1 LPGWSRDEQFGL
13 ETPGPTPGQ
22 DVADAPEHSRAAVD
36 DEQGGRAV
44 PAQHEDAHAREGRL
58 LGAILDE
65 QHVTAPSDLAAMV
78 AQAAEAEGLADLALY
93 LQDYDQ
99 LALLPLPT
107 ARKDHHEMSIDGSVP
122 GRAFVAN
129 TPVEVP
135 VEDGGARLWL
145 PMLDGTDRIGVLGVT
160 VDRVDDDVRR
170 LARRLTGL
178 VAELLVTKGQYTD
191 HFFRVRRRKGTT
203 LAAEMQWHLLPP
215 LMLETSRVAVAGIVE
230 PAYEVG
236 GDSFDYALNGDV
248 LHVGIFDAMGH
259 GLRAATMCSVVVGAF
274 RHARRNGI
282 GLQDKY
288 ACMDEA
294 VADQFG
300 ADHFATAQF
309 AHLDTG
315 TGRLEWVNAGHPRPL
330 LVRDGR
336 PVRSLKGTTTLPI
349 GVGGEQ
355 PEINS
360 EQLEPGDR
368 VLLFTDGVVEQEA
381 ADGDQLGFDRLA
393 EHLERQCAA
402 GTDAA
407 ETVRR
412 LAATLIR
419 PDQGLRDDATLLLV
433 EWKGRDASR

>member
-1 LPGWSRDEQFGL
+1 M
-13 ETPGPTPGQ
+13 
-22 DVADAPEHSRAAVD
+22 H
-36 DEQGGRAV
+36 
-44 PAQHEDAHAREGRL
+44 AQHEDAHAREGRL
-58 LGAILDE
+58 IGAILDK
-65 QHVTAPSDLAAMV
+65 QHVIAPPDLAAMI
-78 AQAAEAEGLADLALY
+78 AEAAEAEGLADLALY

-107 ARKDHHEMSIDGSVP
+107 GRRHRAEEPLDGSVP
-122 GRAFVAN
+122 GRAFVTN

-135 VEDGGARLWL
+135 AEGGGTRLWL
-145 PMLDGTDRIGVLGVT
+145 PMLNGTDRVGVLGVT
-160 VDRVDDDVRR
+160 VESVDDASRR

-191 HFFRVRRRKGTT
+191 HFFRLRRRKPTT

-215 LMLETSRVAVAGIVE
+215 LMLETPRVAVAGIVE
-230 PAYEVG
+230 PAYEIG

-248 LHVGIFDAMGH
+248 LHLGIFDAMGH
-259 GLRAATMCSVVVGAF
+259 GLRAATMCSVIVGAY

-282 GLQDKY
+282 ELQDKY

-300 ADHFATAQF
+300 EDHFATAQV
-309 AHLDTG
+309 AHLDTV
-315 TGRLEWVNAGHPRPL
+315 TGRFEWINAGHPRPL
-330 LVRDGR
+330 VVRDGKI
-336 PVRSLKGTTTLPI
+336 VRSLKGTTTLPV
-349 GVGGEQ
+349 GVGGDQ
-355 PEINS
+355 PETNS

-381 ADGDQLGFDRLA
+381 ADGEQLGFDRLA
-393 EHLERQCAA
+393 DHLERQCAA

-407 ETVRR
+407 ETVRK
-412 LAATLIR
+412 LAGALIK

-433 EWKGRDASR
+433 EWKGHGVLR

>member
-1 LPGWSRDEQFGL
+1 M
-13 ETPGPTPGQ
+13 
-22 DVADAPEHSRAAVD
+22 
-36 DEQGGRAV
+36 
-44 PAQHEDAHAREGRL
+44 PAQHDDAHAREGRL
-58 LGAILDE
+58 LGAILDR
-65 QHVTAPSDLAAMV
+65 QHVTAPCDLAPMIAEV
-78 AQAAEAEGLADLALY
+78 VEAEGLTDLALY

-99 LALLPLPT
+99 LTLLPLPAGGE
-107 ARKDHHEMSIDGSVP
+107 ARLEMPIDTSVP
-122 GRAFVAN
+122 GQAFVTN
-129 TPVEVP
+129 MPVEVP
-135 VEDGGARLWL
+135 SGNGGTRLWL
-145 PMLDGTDRIGVLGVT
+145 PMLDGADRVGVLGVT
-160 VDRVDDDVRR
+160 VGAVDDDVRR

-215 LMLETSRVAVAGIVE
+215 LMLETHRVAVAGIVE

-259 GLRAATMCSVVVGAF
+259 GLRAATMCSVLVGAF

-300 ADHFATAQF
+300 DDHFATAQF
-309 AHLDTG
+309 AHLHTG
-315 TGRLEWVNAGHPRPL
+315 TGRFEWVNAGHPRPL

-336 PVRSLKGTTTLPI
+336 VVRALKGTTTLPV
-349 GVGGEQ
+349 GVGGDQ
-355 PEINS
+355 PEINR

-393 EHLERQCAA
+393 DHVERQCSV

-412 LAATLIR
+412 LAAELIK

-433 EWKGRDASR
+433 EWKGGDPLR

>member
-1 LPGWSRDEQFGL
+1 M
-13 ETPGPTPGQ
+13 
-22 DVADAPEHSRAAVD
+22 
-36 DEQGGRAV
+36 
-44 PAQHEDAHAREGRL
+44 PAQHEDAYAREGRL
-58 LGAILDE
+58 LGVILDK
-65 QHVTAPSDLAAMV
+65 QHVTAPPDLAVMI
-78 AQAAEAEGLADLALY
+78 AEAAAVEGLADLALY

-99 LALLPLPT
+99 FALLPLRT
-107 ARKDHHEMSIDGSVP
+107 GGKDRDEELIDGSTP
-122 GRAFVAN
+122 GRAFAAN

-135 VEDGGARLWL
+135 AEEGGTRLWL
-145 PMLDGTDRIGVLGVT
+145 PMLNGSDRVGVLAVT
-160 VDRVDDDVRR
+160 VQSVNDDVRR

-191 HFFRVRRRKGTT
+191 HFFRVRRRRGTT

-215 LMLETSRVAVAGIVE
+215 LLLETHRVAVAGIVE

-248 LHVGIFDAMGH
+248 LHLGIFDAMGH
-259 GLRAATMCSVVVGAF
+259 GLRAATMCSVVVGAY

-300 ADHFATAQF
+300 EDHFATAQF
-309 AHLDTG
+309 AHLDTA

-330 LVRDGR
+330 LIRDGKV
-336 PVRSLKGTTTLPI
+336 VRSLKGTTTLPV
-349 GVGGEQ
+349 GVGGDQ

-360 EQLEPGDR
+360 ERLHPGDR

-393 EHLERQCAA
+393 DQVERQCALGA
-402 GTDAA
+402 DAA

-412 LAATLIR
+412 LAAALIK
-419 PDQGLRDDATLLLV
+419 PDHGLRDDATLLLV
-433 EWKGRDASR
+433 EWKGREARR